1 MSTLI
6 SLALFLVMMALG
18 LHPPTVKVGLL
29 IRRPV
34 WLLRV
39 LVTTCIGIPIA
50 ALLLL
55 RTPLGQGLS
64 PSMATALMLMAIC
77 PSAPL
82 ISLKSRLVAGNAGLA
97 ARLQLWSACAA
108 ILSVPIWVNQLP
120 IDVGETLWSIS
131 GRDVAAQVL
140 CVQVF
145 PLLAGM
151 SLRRWCSTWAERWN
165 QVVQK
170 TASILLLMLLAVVL
184 VTALPKVSL
193 TLIADLRGAFLMLLL
208 TLIALLLGYG
218 IASDD
223 QAEKSTIP
231 MVMAMRNPGL
241 ALLLVQQ
248 MAPEASELK
257 AAIVGYVMMTVFGM
271 TPFLRWRQRLADPTH
286 DVTK

>member
-1 MSTLI
+1 MLGWLPST
-6 SLALFLVMMALG
+6 V
-18 LHPPTVKVGLL
+18 V
-29 IRRPV
+29 
-34 WLLRV
+34 
-39 LVTTCIGIPIA
+39 
-50 ALLLL
+50 
-55 RTPLGQGLS
+55 
-64 PSMATALMLMAIC
+64 
-77 PSAPL
+77 
-82 ISLKSRLVAGNAGLA
+82 
-97 ARLQLWSACAA
+97 ACAA
-108 ILSVPIWVNQLP
+108 ILSVPIWVNYQSM
-120 IDVGETLWSIS
+120 GETLWSIS
-131 GRDVAAQVL
+131 GRGRLVL

-165 QVVQK
+165 PVVQK

-231 MVMAMRNPGL
+231 LVMAMRNPGL

-257 AAIVGYVMMTVFGM
+257 AAIVGYEMMTVIGM
-271 TPFLRWRQRLADPTH
+271 TPFLRWRKRLADPAH
-286 DVTK
+286 DVSI

>member
-39 LVTTCIGIPIA
+39 LATTCIGIPIA

-108 ILSVPIWVNQLP
+108 ILSVPIWVNHLP

-165 QVVQK
+165 PVVQK

-231 MVMAMRNPGL
+231 LVMAMRNPGL

-257 AAIVGYVMMTVFGM
+257 AAIVGYVMMTVIGM
-271 TPFLRWRQRLADPTH
+271 TPFLRWRKRLADPAH
-286 DVTK
+286 DVSK

>member
-231 MVMAMRNPGL
+231 LVMAMRNPGL
-241 ALLLVQQ
+241 ALVLVQQ

-286 DVTK
+286 DVSK

>member
-151 SLRRWCSTWAERWN
+151 SLRRWCSAWAERWN
-165 QVVQK
+165 PVVQK
-170 TASILLLMLLAVVL
+170 TASILLMLLLILVL
-184 VTALPKVSL
+184 ITALPKVSL
-193 TLIADLRGAFLMLLL
+193 TLMADLRGAVLMLLL

-218 IASDD
+218 IASDNR
-223 QAEKSTIP
+223 AEKSTIP
-231 MVMAMRNPGL
+231 LVIAMRNPGL
-241 ALLLVQQ
+241 ALLLAQQ
-248 MAPEASELK
+248 IAPETSELK
-257 AAIVGYVMMTVFGM
+257 AAIVGYVMMTMIGM
-271 TPFLRWRQRLADPTH
+271 TPFIRWRQRLADPAH
-286 DVTK
+286 DVSE